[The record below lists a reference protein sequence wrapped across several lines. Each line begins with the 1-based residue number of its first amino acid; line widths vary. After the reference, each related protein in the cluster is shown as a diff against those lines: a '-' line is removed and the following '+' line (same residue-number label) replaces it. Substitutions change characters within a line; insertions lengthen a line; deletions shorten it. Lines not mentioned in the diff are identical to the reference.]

1 LKLIGNVNEI
11 KVLGIKIDA
20 LSLAEAREKVRIFLS
35 SIGQHT
41 IFTPNPEIL
50 VKAQKDEYFK
60 YSLNKSDLNLCDG
73 RGIQF
78 VSKQKIERIT
88 GVDFMLEICQI
99 AEMEKK
105 TVYLLGSGSDG
116 VVKKT
121 AENLINKFPNLKV
134 AGWGRGP
141 VIKESDVSIQK
152 FNNSTGLIMDAG
164 ENANILENINK
175 AKPDIL
181 FVAFGMGKQEKWIIE
196 NLAKIPSV
204 KIAMGVGGAFDYISG
219 SVKRAPLLL
228 RKIGLEWLYRLVK
241 QPRRVVRIWNA
252 TVKFLWLFFITYEKH
267 S

>member
-1 LKLIGNVNEI
+1 MSEI
-11 KVLGIKIDA
+11 KVLGIKIDI
-20 LSLAEAREKVRIFLS
+20 LSLARAREKVREFLS
-35 SIGQHT
+35 SSAQHT
-41 IFTPNPEIL
+41 IFTPNPEML
-50 VKAQKDEYFK
+50 VKGQEDEYFK
-60 YSLNKSDLNLCDG
+60 YSLNTSDLNLCDG

-88 GVDFMLEICQI
+88 GVDFMLEICKI
-99 AEMEKK
+99 AEIEKK
-105 TVYLLGSGSDG
+105 TVYLLGSGSDE

-121 AENLINKFPNLKV
+121 AENLRQKFTSLKIV
-134 AGWGRGP
+134 GWSRGP
-141 VIKESDVSIQK
+141 VIKETSVSIQQY
-152 FNNSTGLIMDAG
+152 NNTSGLIMDAE
-164 ENANILENINK
+164 ENAKILEDINQ

-181 FVAFGMGKQEKWIIE
+181 FVAFGMGKQEKWIVE
-196 NLAKIPSV
+196 NLKKIPGV

>member
-1 LKLIGNVNEI
+1 VNEVN
-11 KVLGIKIDA
+11 VLGVKIDSI
-20 LSLAEAREKVRIFLS
+20 SLVEAREKVRDFLNS
-35 SIGQHT
+35 AGQHT
-41 IFTPNPEIL
+41 IFTPNPEML
-50 VKAQKDEYFK
+50 VKAQKDEYFR

-88 GVDFMLEICQI
+88 GVDFMLEICKI

-105 TVYLLGSGSDG
+105 TVYLLGSGSDE

-121 AENLINKFPNLKV
+121 EENLQQKFPSLKIV
-134 AGWGRGP
+134 GWSRGP
-141 VIKESDVSIQK
+141 VIKESNVSVQP
-152 FNNSTGLIMDAG
+152 FNNSTGLIVDAG
-164 ENANILENINK
+164 ENVKILQGINE

-204 KIAMGVGGAFDYISG
+204 KITMGVGGAFDYISG

-241 QPRRVVRIWNA
+241 QPKRIVRIWNA
-252 TVKFLWLFFITYEKH
+252 TVKFLIIFYGRK
-267 S
+267 